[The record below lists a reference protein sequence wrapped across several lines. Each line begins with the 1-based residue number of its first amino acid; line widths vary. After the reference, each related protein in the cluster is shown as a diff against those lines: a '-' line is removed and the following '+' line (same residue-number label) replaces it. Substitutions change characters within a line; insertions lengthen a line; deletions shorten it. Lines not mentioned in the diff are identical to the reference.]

1 MKMARALDL
10 SQARI
15 LTQLRLSAEQ
25 PECSRPLAITKPDA
39 RWPEAITVTVALWF
53 FVLLIYL
60 PAIFDRHA
68 GDTWQSVVLDAST
81 LVVSAGLALGI
92 FPLFRAVSHWRL
104 IHRLVILAIAVI
116 LASVVQTAFD
126 LLYTGW
132 VANNLASSWQ
142 AIPRDLSRGYRTVF
156 NYGCIFS
163 VNLVLFQLML
173 TRRRDVRRERQL
185 AEARWAAQQ
194 AQLTALRFQLN
205 PHFLFNTLNAIS
217 SMIVTR
223 RNQDAEE
230 MTNRLSSFLRA
241 SLSSDP
247 TELVPLE
254 TELALIEE
262 YLEIEAIRFGERL
275 AIDIPQTGEAGAVL
289 VPSFLLQP
297 LVENAIKYGVG
308 PSSRLVTISVSA
320 RIEDSDLVM
329 TVQDD
334 GAAETGKAKLDGTGV
349 GLENVR
355 RRLAAVYGI
364 EASLDV
370 RQLSPGFAATIR
382 VPLKASPLR
391 FPGVR

>member
-15 LTQLRLSAEQ
+15 MAHPGVGAQ
-25 PECSRPLAITKPDA
+25 PECSRPVAITRPDA
-39 RWPEAITVTVALWF
+39 RWVEATVATVALWF

-60 PAIFDRHA
+60 PAIVDRHRHE
-68 GDTWQSVVLDAST
+68 DWTSVVMDAAT
-81 LVVSAGLALGI
+81 LLISAGMALAL
-92 FPLFRAVSHWRL
+92 FPLFRIVARWPTFWRL
-104 IHRLVILAIAVI
+104 AILAVAVTFV
-116 LASVVQTAFD
+116 STVQTAFD
-126 LLYTGW
+126 IIYTGW
-132 VANNLASSWQ
+132 VAENVNTAWDS
-142 AIPRDLSRGYRTVF
+142 IPRDVSRAYRTIF
-156 NYGCIFS
+156 NYACIFS
-163 VNLVLFQLML
+163 VNLTLFQLMF
-173 TRRRDVRRERQL
+173 TRRRELRGERQL

-194 AQLTALRFQLN
+194 AQLAALRYQLN

-217 SMIVTR
+217 SMIVTE
-223 RNQDAEE
+223 RNRDAEE

-247 TELVPLE
+247 TELVPVE

-262 YLEIEAIRFGERL
+262 YLEIEAIRFGDRL
-275 AIDIPQTGEAGAVL
+275 AIEIPCTSDAGEVL

-320 RIEDSDLVM
+320 RIEDSQLVM
-329 TVQDD
+329 TVRDD
-334 GAAETGKAKLDGTGV
+334 GAAEPDQAKPDGTGV

-355 RRLAAVYGI
+355 RRLAAVYGA
-364 EASLDV
+364 EARLDV
-370 RQLSPGFAATIR
+370 QQLSPGFAVTIR

-391 FPGVR
+391 FPTGR